1 MNWVRNW
8 SRVALLYFVL
18 AASFGILLRYLQTS
32 FIGGLNYK
40 FLLHTH
46 SHIALLGW
54 VYIALI
60 LAIVNSIRFSEPN
73 LNNAGFRR
81 ILWFTNITVV
91 GMMISF
97 PVQGYGVVSI
107 TFSTLFLFASYWFV
121 GWFFANVKS
130 KPLTIGA
137 KFIRSGLIYLVISS
151 FGPWALGPIMVI
163 GESHSDWY
171 YMAIYF
177 YLHFL
182 YNGFFVM
189 SIFGLVFYML
199 DRQGIAYPQSSA
211 RKVYVY
217 TNISIVPA
225 FILSA
230 LWMQPNILLYV
241 LGGGAAILQIIA
253 FLIFYPVLRTFMKS
267 ITSNNWVK
275 IPFFIV
281 FFSYA
286 IKILLQAISSLPTV
300 ADFIYNTSQYTA
312 IGYLHLVLLGFT
324 SLFLVGY
331 FINYK
336 IYTVNNIAIL
346 GLSLFLFGLVASEM
360 LLFSQGLI
368 TYTKSVSIPDFT
380 NIMFYVSSFMPIG
393 ITLFGVGQLTKSK
406 N

>member
-1 MNWVRNW
+1 MNWVRKW

-189 SIFGLVFYML
+189 SIFGLVRNRL
-199 DRQGIAYPQSSA
+199 STVERQEGICLHQHIHCACFHF
-211 RKVYVY
+211 
-217 TNISIVPA
+217 ISIMDATKHSV
-225 FILSA
+225 ICS
-230 LWMQPNILLYV
+230 WW
-241 LGGGAAILQIIA
+241 
-253 FLIFYPVLRTFMKS
+253 RCR
-267 ITSNNWVK
+267 
-275 IPFFIV
+275 
-281 FFSYA
+281 
-286 IKILLQAISSLPTV
+286 
-300 ADFIYNTSQYTA
+300 
-312 IGYLHLVLLGFT
+312 HLT
-324 SLFLVGY
+324 NYSLFDLLPCTEDFY
-331 FINYK
+331 EINYK
-336 IYTVNNIAIL
+336 QQL
-346 GLSLFLFGLVASEM
+346 GENSIFYS
-360 LLFSQGLI
+360 LLFI
-368 TYTKSVSIPDFT
+368 CHKNFT
-380 NIMFYVSSFMPIG
+380 PGNFKPSYCG
-393 ITLFGVGQLTKSK
+393 RLYL
-406 N
+406 